1 FVREREE
8 VQRFGA
14 VNDELTGTSLIAGR
28 LMALMFPIVML
39 VINSSTSAVV
49 WFGANRIAHSQMSV
63 GSLIAF
69 LTYFTLILIAVMMA
83 TFVGVLAPRAAVS
96 GERIQEVLNTEPSVT
111 PPENPV
117 RELRTGGTLEF
128 RDVSFGYPG
137 ADAPVLHG
145 VTFRA

>member
-49 WFGANRIAHSQMSV
+49 WFGANRIAHAQMTV

-69 LTYFTLILIAVMMA
+69 LTYFTLILMAVMMA

-96 GERIQEVLNTEPSVT
+96 GERIQEVLDPRPSVT
-111 PPENPV
+111 PPAHPV
-117 RELRTGGTLEF
+117 FEMRTVGTVEF
-128 RDVSFGYPG
+128 RGVSFGYPG
-137 ADAPVLHG
+137 AEAPVLEG
-145 VTFRA
+145 